1 LLFANKVYI
10 RTSTMRQLGNSAGQP
25 GFIGPSHL
33 YFNRRDH
40 DQKPT
45 RSIPF
50 SFSMGGTPSYACYVN
65 YSSGLWLSSCLQ
77 LLSSI
82 GFLDPSLGCIMSSR
96 SVSFTRTI
104 PSFCQDLS
112 RSRCPTLCQ
121 CRCLSWRGQR
131 GFIVCEC
138 LYPQQWCD
146 TRVVPI
152 MPAHSPPGVE

>member
-25 GFIGPSHL
+25 GFIGPSH
-33 YFNRRDH
+33 YISIVVIM
-40 DQKPT
+40 T
-45 RSIPF
+45 RSQPEAFLLVFDGWNPF
-50 SFSMGGTPSYACYVN
+50 ICMLCELFIR
-65 YSSGLWLSSCLQ
+65 LWLSSCLQ

-112 RSRCPTLCQ
+112 RSRCATLCR
-121 CRCLSWRGQR
+121 CRCLSWRGER

-138 LYPQQWCD
+138 LYPQRWCD